1 MYSEFILKL
10 KKLDRDDFT
19 FVTCH
24 ISSYYMV
31 IKRRTWSAT
40 ILNYFGVIT
49 VNNAE

>member
-24 ISSYYMV
+24 ISSYEQMV
-31 IKRRTWSAT
+31 IIWSLREGHGQQQYLT
-40 ILNYFGVIT
+40 ILG
-49 VNNAE
+49 